1 MNFEGIHFKKWE
13 KMDATPFYANLKQR
27 HIEDVHRDPMKRQRV
42 AKRRDASGLATN
54 PTKLTELNNSPTDR
68 DI

>member
-1 MNFEGIHFKKWE
+1 
-13 KMDATPFYANLKQR
+13 MDATPFYANLKQR